1 MKFRIYLLL
10 ASCLLLPVNGNSTE
24 IVLPEALVRDTSSRM
39 LMALKEEKAL
49 IEEDKSRI
57 YALVSDIVLPYFD
70 FQRMAMWAL
79 GKYWRSADPGQRER
93 FVVEFR
99 EMLVRTY
106 GSALADYAD
115 ETIVYL
121 PVHADQGDRDVTV
134 RTEIMQAGGPAIQIT
149 YSMYLTTTGWKVYDV
164 AINGV
169 SLVTNYRST
178 FASIIRKDGM
188 DSLIKQLQSRNG
200 PSG

>member
-1 MKFRIYLLL
+1 MKFRNFLLL
-10 ASCLLLPVNGNSTE
+10 VCCLLLPVNGISSDIIT
-24 IVLPEALVRDTSSRM
+24 PEALVRDTSSRM
-39 LMALKEEKAL
+39 LVALKEQKAL

-79 GKYWRSADPGQRER
+79 GRYWRDASPEQRER

-106 GSALADYAD
+106 GSALADYSD

-121 PVHADQGDRDVTV
+121 PLHTEHGDRDVTV
-134 RTEIMQAGGPAIQIT
+134 RTEIEQVGGPAIQIT
-149 YSMYLTTTGWKVYDV
+149 YSMYLSSDGWKVYDV
-164 AINGV
+164 SINGV
-169 SLVTNYRST
+169 SLVTNYRTT

-188 DSLIKQLQSRNG
+188 DNLIKQLENRNA

>member
-1 MKFRIYLLL
+1 MKFRIYLML
-10 ASCLLLPVNGNSTE
+10 ACCLLQPVNANSSD

-39 LMALKEEKAL
+39 LMALKAEKAQ
-49 IEEDKSRI
+49 IEEDKGRI

-79 GKYWRSADPGQRER
+79 GRYWRSADADQRER
-93 FVVEFR
+93 FVAEFR

-106 GSALADYAD
+106 GSALIDYAD
-115 ETIVYL
+115 ETIIYL
-121 PVHADQGDRDVTV
+121 PLHAEQGDRDVTV
-134 RTEIMQAGGPAIQIT
+134 RTEIVQVGGPPIQIT
-149 YSMYLTTTGWKVYDV
+149 YSMYLTTNGWKVYDV
-164 AINGV
+164 SINGV

-188 DSLIKQLQSRNG
+188 DNLIKQLQSRNG

>member
-1 MKFRIYLLL
+1 MMGFRTFLLL
-10 ASCLLLPVNGNSTE
+10 VCCLLLPVNGITGDLS
-24 IVLPEALVRDTSSRM
+24 PEELVRDTSSRM
-39 LMALKEEKAL
+39 LVALKTQKAQ

-70 FQRMAMWAL
+70 FRRMATWAL
-79 GKYWRSADPGQRER
+79 GRYWRDANPDQQER

-106 GSALADYAD
+106 GIALADYSD
-115 ETIVYL
+115 QKIVYL
-121 PVHADQGDRDVTV
+121 PLRAEPGDRDVTV
-134 RTEIMQAGGPAIQIT
+134 RTEIEQAGGPAIQIT
-149 YSMYLTTTGWKVYDV
+149 YSMYLTTDGWKVYDV
-164 AINGV
+164 SINGV
-169 SLVTNYRST
+169 SLVTNYRTT

-188 DSLIKQLQSRNG
+188 DSLIKQLQNRNG